1 MHTIHCISNTQDTG
15 SFHTVVFVEVLSV
28 DPKVASDLHRSSN
41 FHSMEEQV
49 DRLVDKVWKKF
60 HPLPENARLMIA
72 ISGIPGSGKTGLASI
87 MANRINQLYSD
98 QYASQPPIAADIP
111 MDGYHLTRAQLA
123 QMPDPEYAAARR
135 GAAFTFDGEKF
146 LRLVQALREPITSE
160 TRILYAPSFDHAVKD
175 PVDDDIPIAPTSR
188 IIFFEGNYLSLNKEP
203 WSSAAKLMDE
213 LWFVE
218 VDFETARKRL
228 VRRHVQAGIAK
239 DEAEADKRAMEND
252 LVNGQEIVDNRMDVQ
267 EIITSYYDTR
277 WDR

>member
-1 MHTIHCISNTQDTG
+1 
-15 SFHTVVFVEVLSV
+15 
-28 DPKVASDLHRSSN
+28 
-41 FHSMEEQV
+41 MEEQV